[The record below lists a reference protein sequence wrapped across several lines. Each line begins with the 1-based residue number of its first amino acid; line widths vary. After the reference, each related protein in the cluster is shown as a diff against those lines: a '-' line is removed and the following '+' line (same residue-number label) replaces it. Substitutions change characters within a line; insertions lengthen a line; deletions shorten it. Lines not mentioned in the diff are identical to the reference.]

1 MSESQDDYVAGDI
14 NTIDDAEFDD
24 QDVYEDVNEDVNEAG
39 NDKAAT
45 STAVLEFIARSLAE
59 DPDAVMVEVSERQGK
74 VVLSLS
80 VGAGDMGRVIGRR
93 GRTAQAIRALVA
105 AAGARDH
112 VTTSVD
118 IID

>member
-1 MSESQDDYVAGDI
+1 VSESHDDYVVGDI
-14 NTIDDAEFDD
+14 NTIEDAEFDD
-24 QDVYEDVNEDVNEAG
+24 QDVNDQDVNEAG
-39 NDKAAT
+39 SDKAAM